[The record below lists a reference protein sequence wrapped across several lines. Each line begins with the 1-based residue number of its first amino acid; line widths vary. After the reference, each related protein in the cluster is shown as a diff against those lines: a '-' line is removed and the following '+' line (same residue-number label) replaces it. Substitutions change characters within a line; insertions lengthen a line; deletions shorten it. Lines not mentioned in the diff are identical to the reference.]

1 MRWRSSDI
9 FIVDFENISHL
20 VLAFLFLTAGWG
32 VTVVIILSGQRK
44 KVIVKRAELYE
55 KQDYFDKKRL
65 RHK

>member
-9 FIVDFENISHL
+9 FIVDFEHISHL

-44 KVIVKRAELYE
+44 KVIVKRAEL
-55 KQDYFDKKRL
+55 
-65 RHK
+65 